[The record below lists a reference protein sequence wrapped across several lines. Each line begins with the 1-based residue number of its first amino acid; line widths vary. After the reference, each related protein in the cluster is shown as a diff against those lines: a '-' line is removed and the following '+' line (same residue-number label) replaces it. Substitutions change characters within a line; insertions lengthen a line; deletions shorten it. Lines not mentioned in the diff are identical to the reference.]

1 MVIAHFAMIMFVHL
15 MCNILITACNVGDL
29 GSISRLGR
37 SPSEG
42 NGYPLQYS
50 GLENST
56 DCIIHGVTKRVG
68 HDREIFTFTYLFMHK
83 LLEMMNYTKCSFLS
97 FIEPLLLLN
106 RESTCIVLGFFI
118 KVVEGGSRGRGY
130 MDTYS

>member
-1 MVIAHFAMIMFVHL
+1 MGETWVR
-15 MCNILITACNVGDL
+15 TL
-29 GSISRLGR
+29 GWEDPLEKGK
-37 SPSEG
+37 
-42 NGYPLQYS
+42 GYPLQYC
-50 GLENST
+50 GLENSM
-56 DCIIHGVTKRVG
+56 DCIIHGVAKRVG

-118 KVVEGGSRGRGY
+118 KVVEGGA
-130 MDTYS
+130 